1 MSKRYKVSGE
11 LSGDTL
17 AKCQVLIE
25 NKIDYLQGVMDGLS
39 QKALDDPSTPCSS
52 QSTLSRF
59 EQRIAEY
66 IEAYN
71 DLSDLVGW
79 RRYEV

>member
-1 MSKRYKVSGE
+1 MSNVYEVSGK

-25 NKIDYLQGVMDGLS
+25 NKIDYLQGLIDGLS
-39 QKALDDPSTPCSS
+39 QKALDDPFTPCDS
-52 QSTLSRF
+52 QSTRSRF

-71 DLSDLVGW
+71 DLSDLAGW
-79 RRYEV
+79 KRYEV